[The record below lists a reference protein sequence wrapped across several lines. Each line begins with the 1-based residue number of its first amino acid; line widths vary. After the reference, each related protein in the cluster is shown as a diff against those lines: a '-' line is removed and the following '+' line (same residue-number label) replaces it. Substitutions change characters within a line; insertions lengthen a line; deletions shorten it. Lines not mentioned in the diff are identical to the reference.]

1 MGEDG
6 TTEGGLLFE
15 LYNMMSFQNKVKSCI
30 LLFSVVVA
38 DNNSWL
44 RDHVGIF
51 VAWQHDSIDDWKY
64 PITSSRWINADDAI
78 YS

>member
-51 VAWQHDSIDDWKY
+51 VA
-64 PITSSRWINADDAI
+64 
-78 YS
+78 